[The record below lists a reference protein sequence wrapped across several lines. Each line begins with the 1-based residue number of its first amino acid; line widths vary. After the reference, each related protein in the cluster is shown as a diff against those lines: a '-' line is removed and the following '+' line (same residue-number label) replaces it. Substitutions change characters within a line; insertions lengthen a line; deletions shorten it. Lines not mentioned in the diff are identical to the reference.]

1 MKKKKLKWLV
11 IFLAPLFF
19 IAACGRASETDDFAN
34 ENKKTQ
40 IVSSIFP
47 VYEIVREIAGEQAEV
62 HLMVRSGED
71 AHHYEPSAKAITLV
85 NEADAFIYSG
95 DEMEFWA
102 SDMLNVVENDDLA
115 VFQLGKGLDLELEE
129 DHAEEDHDEE
139 DHGHDHG
146 DIDPH
151 YWLNPLAI
159 HKQIPELIDLLSEI
173 DPAGEEIYQAN
184 GEELMQTLER
194 LDKDYQSSFAGAS
207 NRSFIVQHKAF
218 GHLAKRY
225 NLEQLSVGGLST
237 EVEPNPK
244 DLIKII
250 EFVNENQTE
259 VIFYQSGNTSAVA
272 ETIAR
277 ETAAEISILYD
288 LENKPEGLDAADNYY
303 IEAMYHNLK
312 ELKKVIN

>member
-1 MKKKKLKWLV
+1 MKDKKLKWLLLL
-11 IFLAPLFF
+11 LAPLFF
-19 IAACGRASETDDFAN
+19 IAGCENADETDDSIEGN
-34 ENKKTQ
+34 PKTQ

-47 VYEIVREIAGEQAEV
+47 VYEIVREIAGEQADV
-62 HLMVRSGED
+62 HLMVGLGED
-71 AHHYEPSAKAITLV
+71 AHHYEPSAKSITVV
-85 NEADAFIYSG
+85 NEADAFIYSC

-102 SDMLNVVENDDLA
+102 SDMLTVVENDDLA
-115 VFQLGKGLDLELEE
+115 VFQLGEGLDLELEE
-129 DHAEEDHDEE
+129 NHTEEDHAEE

-159 HKQIPELIDLLSEI
+159 HKQIPELIDLLSEL
-173 DPAGEEIYQAN
+173 DPTGEEIYQAN
-184 GEELMQTLER
+184 GEKLMQTLER
-194 LDKDYQSSFAGAS
+194 LDKDYESSFLGAS

-244 DLIKII
+244 DLIEII
-250 EFVNENQTE
+250 QFVNENQTE

-277 ETAAEISILYD
+277 ETDAEISILYD
-288 LENKPEGLDAADNYY
+288 LENKPEGIDEADNFY
-303 IEAMYHNLK
+303 IEAMYHNLN
-312 ELKKVIN
+312 ELKKVIK